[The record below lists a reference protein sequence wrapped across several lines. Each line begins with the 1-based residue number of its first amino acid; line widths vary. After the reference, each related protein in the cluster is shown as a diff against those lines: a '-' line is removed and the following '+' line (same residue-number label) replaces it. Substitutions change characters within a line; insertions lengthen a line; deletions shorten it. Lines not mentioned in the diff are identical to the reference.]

1 MSINTTTKTRKGRR
15 RIFSAVVAVV
25 AAVALGIGL
34 FSSLGTTTVYAADA
48 DASTVASW
56 QDYANNTTA
65 NIGRIWTDKS
75 VSTSDVSLTNTA
87 GNETIRVPKTADAD
101 FLVGLS
107 ALSTASSLQTT
118 TSQPL
123 DIVLVLDVS
132 GSMDDELYS
141 YTAVYSQ
148 DLNTNRSYYIQ
159 DGNDWREVEYSRQRR
174 EWGYS
179 TGIIWQEW
187 HEAIPKTSA
196 DDNASDHVQFYA
208 RSSTSKIDAL
218 KSAVNGFIDSTA
230 ESNVSLANDKKHRI
244 SIVKFADDSYNYTIG
259 NNKNNQGYNYTQV
272 VSDFSY
278 DSDALKRNIN
288 SLDAAGATSADYGM
302 TLAEKVLAGGRLG
315 DSYNSATVDGARE
328 AAKKVVVFFTDGE
341 PNHSNGFSGTVAN
354 ATITAAKEMKDDGV
368 TIYTVGV
375 FEDADPTNTSER
387 FNGYMHGVSSN
398 YPAATA
404 YNNLGTRAEDSDYYK
419 AASDSDELASI
430 FQDIFDESSAS
441 SGAPT
446 QVEEGFDAHNSG
458 YITFTDQLGSY
469 MEVDDVNGVVF
480 AGTLYEKITTE
491 TDSDGTVHYIFN
503 QVVDNNEI
511 YPNGTLAD
519 LIITVAK
526 SENLADPDTVTV
538 KIPASLIPVRY
549 YDMEMEDGV
558 TTEASITDAYPIR
571 VFYSVSIKDGVTTA
585 LQEGAT
591 NADYDGLLTY
601 MEENKDAAG
610 TAAYFYSNDFTKDA
624 ERGNTTVDFTPA
636 SGNSFYFF
644 TEDTPLYI
652 DENGTNRATGELSA
666 DVDYYYPKTVY
677 TIENGTATSVVQYV
691 KVPGANV
698 VEALNMGQ
706 FGVKQDEDG
715 YWYVATGTQKITRTE
730 VERPKE
736 NNITETASKV
746 IEPEWN
752 GSNIRVYLGNN
763 GRLAVDIPGS
773 LSVSKTVAAD
783 EGFTLPSGYE
793 NQEFEF
799 ALALAN
805 LPQGAAAEYTAEI
818 KNADGT
824 ASGDAFLIGNNDKFT
839 LKHGQTLYVYGLP
852 DGATYTVTE
861 TPVTGY
867 DSAQTHTPAGENLT
881 EQMIYAGLT
890 ASTTV
895 TNTYTADPV
904 TVIGS
909 DVFGVTK
916 VFGGRDTTADDVFD
930 FVLYASTRNPDSNA
944 VPADTSLAITMPNET
959 TPVTSDME
967 AFGDITFTK
976 PGTYTYYVYE
986 DDSDAI
992 PGVDYD
998 QTYYI
1003 VTIEVTPVNGV
1014 LQATASYQIAEP
1026 EQEATEY
1033 TYNEDTGLVFENS
1046 YDADSTTVY
1055 LSGQKS
1061 LQGRDLNRGEFTFQ
1075 LTAVSKDGTRYEA
1088 ADAVPS
1094 DFPLP
1099 TTSAGVQTVGATTT
1113 NGQYAASGS
1122 PVNNIYFGSLTFDA
1136 AHIGHTYTYEIKEVV
1151 PADADMLGGV
1161 TYDTT
1166 IKTVTIE
1173 VTEDTT
1179 SGDPVVKATVKGT
1192 DGAELNTYP
1201 YYTFANEYKPASVT
1215 ITGDTAITVQ
1225 KTLTGRDWLDN
1236 ETYEFTIA
1244 NTQSPDGVTAPMPA
1258 DESIEIGKPA
1268 QGAVNAGAFG
1278 DMTFDQA
1285 GTYVYSITET
1295 SADKAGV
1302 TMDKHTAT
1310 VTVEVTDNL
1319 NGQLVAAVTYDNSAA
1334 LTDADKAETALAAFT
1349 NVYSATGSTVAD
1361 DLSVTKNL
1369 TGRTWLPTDRFE
1381 FTLQIDEEHDAT
1393 VAALD
1398 EGSIV
1403 LPQNTELVIDAYTG
1417 RTLSFG
1423 NITFTKPGEYH
1434 FIIKETVPTEGAIPG
1449 ITYDAIER
1457 KVIITVTDVDHNGQ
1471 LTVTKSDQ
1479 SDDLTFENVYEAQPT
1494 DLNGNTYLKVIKNFT
1509 GRPDDEWMEGDAFTF
1524 TLAGGNDATLAAIE
1538 AGDIVMP
1545 ADLETTIDNTD
1556 DLKEKAFGNITFKKA
1571 GNYVFTVTEQASG
1584 IAGVTDDSKPVRTLN
1599 VSVVDNL
1606 NGTMTA
1612 TVTAESDN
1620 LIFNNNYEPASGTLS
1635 GDTDLKVSKNFT
1647 GRNNNEWLEG
1657 DSFTFTLT
1665 PDADTQEKI
1674 EAGAIELGA
1683 TEVTIDHSSDPKT
1696 AAFGDIAI
1704 NEVGTY
1710 VFTIQEAAGDLE
1722 NVEYSEAVYT
1732 VTVTAT
1738 DAGDGT
1744 LNITSVMT
1752 EADDAT
1758 VADHTA
1764 VFTNTYTPDSVTV
1777 TGETELTGTKT
1788 LTGRDSAE
1796 GETYEFTLAP
1806 TGDTIQAVAD
1816 QKVVIA
1822 ENGDSA
1828 SVTDLTDGTAKG
1840 FHFGNITFTERGTYT
1855 FTVEET
1861 LPEGVTKDEPK
1872 KDGVTYDTHVETIT
1886 IVVTDDYENAGLQA
1900 EVQTDADGVAF
1911 TNVYTTADSSL
1922 DAAELAVEKIFTG
1935 REGDEWT
1942 DNDEFTFTITGVEK
1956 GTQNAAPLPAATEI
1970 TLGADDVKDGVYV
1983 KDFGPITYG
1992 MNDRGKTYVY
2002 TITETSGNVYAV
2014 TYSKA
2019 QYEVEV
2025 TVTDNGGGTLTVE
2038 AARTQVADDSG
2049 TATGTEVG
2057 ADDNLVFTNTYK
2069 VPTDE
2074 KTVTTPDDPTTNID
2088 GQLVGVGDILTYN
2101 IHWVNT
2107 AVDDQGVAVG
2117 ATVTVTDTIPA
2128 GTKLVAD
2135 SISEGG
2141 AESGGTITWTIDA
2154 DAAAEGDVSFQVEI
2168 TDDAVTQDDIN
2179 NEATINIGD
2188 DERTTNVTHND
2199 IPKKTTGDI
2208 DVDGTVQV
2216 GDEITYAIE
2225 YANTT
2230 GETADIVITDT
2241 LTKGLT
2247 FVNASNDGSY
2257 DKETGTVTWTLKD
2270 IANGESGSVT
2280 LTVQVNEDA
2289 VTVDAINNTAT
2300 INVGEDHEYTTNT
2313 VPGEVKT
2320 GNLTISKTIVL
2331 TPNQGTE
2338 IDTNKEFTFTINLTD
2353 ASDNKLTGDYVIEGT
2368 DPAQTVTDGSTIT
2381 LKHGESVTITGL
2393 PEGAKYTVTEAE
2405 EDGYTAT
2412 DSELAGTV
2420 TTDGA
2425 TAAFENTYN
2434 VGEDTLTGADNLE
2447 VTKNFTGRADD
2458 AWLESDEFTFT
2469 LAANNDA
2476 TKAAVESGT
2485 VVLPDNADGITIAGT
2500 ADEKTAAF
2508 GDITFKA
2515 AGTYEFVITELDTE
2529 KIPGVTYD
2537 TDLDR
2542 IITVQVTDN
2551 KNGELV
2557 ASVAAGS
2564 DNLTFNNTYATGD
2577 GTLDGATALNIEKT
2591 LTGRDAWTDHD
2602 VFTFTLTGSEGAPMP
2617 DETIVVLT
2625 KDNVADGMTA
2635 AGSFGDITYKM
2646 DDRGKTYTYTITE
2659 QAGTV
2664 YGMTYSKAEYTV
2676 TVKVEDNGQGGLDVT
2691 STMTQTKA
2699 ADGSEIAEPAEADAA
2714 AFENSYKIPD
2724 NTKTVE
2730 KIDGDVKTDVNGQL
2744 VGVGD
2749 ELTYTIHWVNDAID
2763 ETNGDPADATVVIT
2777 DQVPAGTEF
2786 VSAENDGVYADGTVT
2801 WTIDAAAAEEGDV
2814 SFTVKVTED
2823 AVTVDQVTNTASVQV
2838 GTNDPKYTNEVT
2850 VDVPEKSVEDNT
2862 PDTGVQVGDELT
2874 YTIEYANTTDEAV
2887 DIVIRD
2893 TLHEGLTFKSADN
2906 DGTHENGVVTWT
2918 LKDVQPGTKG
2928 TVSVTAIVNEKALGE
2943 EIDNKATIQV
2953 GDDPEIDTSTVT
2965 TETKTGDLKI
2975 SKMVT
2980 VDETQGT
2987 TIDTNKEFT
2996 FDVTLKNAAGENLTE
3011 TYSFTGTTDGETAYD
3026 GEIANGNGRITLKHN
3041 GSITIE
3047 GLPEGA
3053 TYTVTEAEAGS
3064 GYTQV
3069 TPAEN
3074 AAATGTIEAGK
3085 AVEAAF
3091 VNAYDAAEATGV
3103 PAGFTLTKVLEG
3115 KSWDDDA
3122 FSFVLTGVDGAPM
3135 PEADEANGIVVNED
3149 GTVTKT
3155 VSAATGKDG
3164 DNDIAAFD
3172 FGEIKYSKAG
3182 TYTYTVTEVKGD
3194 NPGIAYDD
3202 HTATITVVV
3211 TDIQDGSATGQL
3223 VATATVTNGTF
3234 TNNYDTGSVDY
3245 DARGGIKVTKNMADR
3260 RITADEFEFVMTAK
3274 DEASAEKLGA
3284 ESKSVKTAA
3293 ADLKQTEDGSYVAT
3307 TTMDL
3312 VTGMTF
3318 TKADVDKTYTYEVKE
3333 TNGGSTIDGV
3343 TFDSKVYEVKIE
3355 VLDTDKQ
3362 GVLTVNT
3369 YVDGE
3374 LKATWTAARTR
3385 AAGDPV
3391 ELVFNNSYDAGT
3403 ISVGG
3408 EGDVKINATKTLVN
3422 DELQDGQF
3430 TFKVTDIKGNE
3441 VASGKND
3448 AAGTIDFSEIKYTTE
3463 SLNRDAETGVAT
3475 RDTAG
3480 ETDVYTY
3487 QYTVSEVTDNL
3498 ADQGITATNASF
3510 SIKVKVTDDRK
3521 GSLTAEVIYPDG
3533 SDNGLAFQNVY
3544 GQGETVD
3551 LVLKGQKVL
3560 ESAEGLKVP
3569 DITGKYTFTLEGLEG
3584 APMPESNTATND
3596 QAGNVTFGT
3605 ITYKMEEVFGNAATT
3620 TADDVEAAADDSGIE
3635 TYTAGR
3641 TKTYTYT
3648 VTESGTVAGVTNEN
3662 AVKTIE
3668 VTVTDLG
3675 GGKLSAGVTSVSEG
3689 TPDGMNFK
3697 FTNTYSVD
3705 PTDSNPT
3712 VDTDLTF
3719 QKILDV
3725 QSGTKELQADEFTFE
3740 LYSMAEDAGTAP
3752 VMTGTN
3758 GADGKIQMSPA
3769 ITFTKPGVY
3778 DYRLVEVI
3786 PEDAVLVDGY
3796 YELNGI
3802 TYLGYEYNL
3811 TATVT
3816 DNSDGTMTV
3825 TWKMYN
3831 SDGEDIEEVQT
3842 AEFVNMYSVSETDVT
3857 FSAGKTLTGRDL
3869 KAGEFTF
3876 EVKDEDGNVV
3886 DTATNDENGI
3896 VQFGTMTFSN
3906 VCERTFYVSEVKG
3919 DDKTITYDD
3928 TVYTVSVKVTDD
3940 GLGHLIAETAYD
3952 GDNMV
3957 FKNTYTKP
3965 AEPEKPDDTGAVK
3978 TGDSSTILPVII
3990 ALAAALIAIAA
4001 VVVIMIRRRRR

>member
-48 DASTVASW
+48 DASTVATW

-107 ALSTASSLQTT
+107 ALATASSLQTT

-159 DGNDWREVEYSRQRR
+159 DGNDWQEVEYSQQRR

-799 ALALAN
+799 TLALN

-1369 TGRTWLPTDRFE
+1369 TGRTWLPTDWFE

-1449 ITYDAIER
+1449 ITYDPAER
-1457 KVIITVTDVDHNGQ
+1457 EVIINVTDVDHNGQ

-1479 SDDLTFENVYEAQPT
+1479 SDGLTFENVYGAQPT
-1494 DLNGNTYLKVIKNFT
+1494 DLNGNTYLKVTKNFT
-1509 GRPDDEWMEGDAFTF
+1509 GRPDDEWQEGDVFTF

-1545 ADLETTIDNTD
+1545 GELEITIDNTD
-1556 DLKEKAFGNITFKKA
+1556 DPKEKAFANITFKKA
-1571 GNYVFTVTEQASG
+1571 GNYVFTVTEQASD

-1674 EAGAIELGA
+1674 EAGAIELGE

-1696 AAFGDIAI
+1696 AAFGNITI

-1710 VFTIQEAAGDLE
+1710 VFTIQETAGDLE

-1752 EADDAT
+1752 DAVDAT

-1777 TGETELTGTKT
+1777 AGETEPTGTKT

-1942 DNDEFTFTITGVEK
+1942 DNDEFTFTITGVEE

-2300 INVGEDHEYTTNT
+2300 INVGENHEYTTNT

-2320 GNLTISKTIVL
+2320 GNLTISKEIVL
-2331 TPNQGTE
+2331 TSNQGTE
-2338 IDTNKEFTFTINLTD
+2338 IDADKEFTFTINLTD

-2368 DPAQTVTDGSTIT
+2368 DPAQTVTDGST
-2381 LKHGESVTITGL
+2381 
-2393 PEGAKYTVTEAE
+2393 
-2405 EDGYTAT
+2405 
-2412 DSELAGTV
+2412 
-2420 TTDGA
+2420 
-2425 TAAFENTYN
+2425 
-2434 VGEDTLTGADNLE
+2434 
-2447 VTKNFTGRADD
+2447 
-2458 AWLESDEFTFT
+2458 
-2469 LAANNDA
+2469 
-2476 TKAAVESGT
+2476 
-2485 VVLPDNADGITIAGT
+2485 
-2500 ADEKTAAF
+2500 
-2508 GDITFKA
+2508 
-2515 AGTYEFVITELDTE
+2515 
-2529 KIPGVTYD
+2529 
-2537 TDLDR
+2537 
-2542 IITVQVTDN
+2542 
-2551 KNGELV
+2551 
-2557 ASVAAGS
+2557 
-2564 DNLTFNNTYATGD
+2564 
-2577 GTLDGATALNIEKT
+2577 
-2591 LTGRDAWTDHD
+2591 
-2602 VFTFTLTGSEGAPMP
+2602 
-2617 DETIVVLT
+2617 
-2625 KDNVADGMTA
+2625 
-2635 AGSFGDITYKM
+2635 
-2646 DDRGKTYTYTITE
+2646 
-2659 QAGTV
+2659 
-2664 YGMTYSKAEYTV
+2664 
-2676 TVKVEDNGQGGLDVT
+2676 
-2691 STMTQTKA
+2691 
-2699 ADGSEIAEPAEADAA
+2699 
-2714 AFENSYKIPD
+2714 
-2724 NTKTVE
+2724 
-2730 KIDGDVKTDVNGQL
+2730 
-2744 VGVGD
+2744 
-2749 ELTYTIHWVNDAID
+2749 
-2763 ETNGDPADATVVIT
+2763 
-2777 DQVPAGTEF
+2777 
-2786 VSAENDGVYADGTVT
+2786 
-2801 WTIDAAAAEEGDV
+2801 
-2814 SFTVKVTED
+2814 
-2823 AVTVDQVTNTASVQV
+2823 
-2838 GTNDPKYTNEVT
+2838 
-2850 VDVPEKSVEDNT
+2850 
-2862 PDTGVQVGDELT
+2862 
-2874 YTIEYANTTDEAV
+2874 
-2887 DIVIRD
+2887 
-2893 TLHEGLTFKSADN
+2893 
-2906 DGTHENGVVTWT
+2906 
-2918 LKDVQPGTKG
+2918 
-2928 TVSVTAIVNEKALGE
+2928 
-2943 EIDNKATIQV
+2943 
-2953 GDDPEIDTSTVT
+2953 
-2965 TETKTGDLKI
+2965 
-2975 SKMVT
+2975 
-2980 VDETQGT
+2980 
-2987 TIDTNKEFT
+2987 
-2996 FDVTLKNAAGENLTE
+2996 
-3011 TYSFTGTTDGETAYD
+3011 
-3026 GEIANGNGRITLKHN
+3026 ITLKHN

-3074 AAATGTIEAGK
+3074 AAATGTIA
-3085 AVEAAF
+3085 ADQAAEAAF

-3115 KSWDDDA
+3115 KSWDGDA

-3135 PEADEANGIVVNED
+3135 PAADEANGIVVNED

-3274 DEASAEKLGA
+3274 DDASAEKLGA

-3369 YVDGE
+3369 YVDSE

-3620 TADDVEAAADDSGIE
+3620 TADDVEAATDDSGIE

-3740 LYSMAEDAGTAP
+3740 LYAMAEDAGTAP

-3758 GADGKIQMSPA
+3758 DADGKIQMSPA
-3769 ITFTKPGVY
+3769 ITFTKPGTY

-3896 VQFGTMTFSN
+3896 VQFGTMTFGN

>member
-48 DASTVASW
+48 DASTVADW
-56 QDYANNTTA
+56 QKYANNKTE

-87 GNETIRVPKTADAD
+87 GDETIRVPKTADAD

-132 GSMDDELYS
+132 GSMDNELYS

-159 DGNDWREVEYSRQRR
+159 DGNDWQEVEYSQQRS

-179 TGIIWQEW
+179 TGLGLWQEW
-187 HEAIPKTSA
+187 HEATPKTSA
-196 DDNASDHVQFYA
+196 DDNASDHVQFYT
-208 RSSTSKIDAL
+208 RTSTSKIDAL

-230 ESNVSLANDKKHRI
+230 ESNASLANDKKHRI
-244 SIVKFADDSYNYTIG
+244 SIVKFAGTSRNTIG
-259 NNKNNQGYNYTQV
+259 NNTYQDGWYTYNNTQV
-272 VSDFSY
+272 VSDFVE
-278 DSDALKRNIN
+278 DFATLKNTVN
-288 SLDAAGATSADYGM
+288 QLSAAGATSADYGM
-302 TLAEKVLAGGRLG
+302 NLTQQVLAGGNLG
-315 DSYNSATVDGARE
+315 GNGDRVDGARVN
-328 AAKKVVVFFTDGE
+328 AKQVVIFFTDGQPTYGNE
-341 PNHSNGFSGTVAN
+341 FDSEVAN
-354 ATITAAKEMKDDGV
+354 DAIKAAGTMKSSGV

-458 YITFTDQLGSY
+458 HITFTDQLGSY

-480 AGTLYEKITTE
+480 AGTLYEKIETE

-503 QVVDNNEI
+503 QEVDNDEI

-526 SENLADPDTVTV
+526 GKNLADPDTVTV
-538 KIPASLIPVRY
+538 QVPASLIPVRY
-549 YDMEMEDGV
+549 YDMDIQDGV
-558 TTEASITDAYPIR
+558 STGASITDAYPIR

-591 NADYDGLLTY
+591 NANYDGLLTY
-601 MEENKDAAG
+601 MEGNKDAAG
-610 TAAYFYSNDFTKDA
+610 TAAYFYSNDFTKGA
-624 ERGNTTVDFTPA
+624 EKGNTTVDFTPA

-652 DENGTNRATGELSA
+652 DDTGTNRATGTLST
-666 DVDYYYPKTVY
+666 DQMYYYPKTVY
-677 TIENGTATSVVQYV
+677 TIANGTATSEVQYV
-691 KVPGANV
+691 EVPGENV
-698 VEALNMGQ
+698 VAAQNWGTV
-706 FGVKQDEDG
+706 GVKQDADG
-715 YWYVATGTQKITRTE
+715 WYVVTGTQKITRTE
-730 VERPKE
+730 VEQAKDA
-736 NNITETASKV
+736 NTTGTASKV
-746 IEPEWN
+746 IEPEWID
-752 GSNIRVYLGNN
+752 GNIRVYLGNN

-773 LSVSKTVAAD
+773 LSVTKTVVAD
-783 EGFTLPSGYE
+783 EGFTLPSGYG

-799 ALALAN
+799 TLALAN

-824 ASGDAFLIGNNDKFT
+824 ASGDAFRIGNNDKFT

-867 DSAQTHTPAGENLT
+867 ESAQTHTPAGENPT
-881 EQMIYAGLT
+881 EQTIYAGLT

-904 TVIGS
+904 TITGS

-916 VFGGRDTTADDVFD
+916 VFDGRDTTADDVFD
-930 FVLYASTRNPDSNA
+930 FVLYASTRNPDPNA

-986 DDSDAI
+986 DASIKI
-992 PGVDYD
+992 PGVVYT

-1003 VTIEVTPVNGV
+1003 VTIEVTPVDGV

-1026 EQEATEY
+1026 EQDATEY
-1033 TYNEDTGLVFENS
+1033 TYNKDTGLVFENS

-1075 LTAVSKDGTRYEA
+1075 LAAVSKDGTRYEA
-1088 ADAVPS
+1088 ADAVPG

-1151 PADADMLGGV
+1151 PTGEDKLGGV
-1161 TYDTT
+1161 TYDNTT
-1166 IKTVTIE
+1166 KTVTIE

-1179 SGDPVVKATVKGT
+1179 GDNPVVKATVKGT

-1244 NTQSPDGVTAPMPA
+1244 NTQRPDGVTAPIPA

-1268 QGAVNAGAFG
+1268 QGAVNTGAFA

-1302 TMDKHTAT
+1302 KMDKHTAT

-1334 LTDADKAETALAAFT
+1334 LTDADKAATALAAFT
-1349 NVYSATGSTVAD
+1349 NVYSATGSTAAD
-1361 DLSVTKNL
+1361 DLSVTKIL
-1369 TGRTWLPTDRFE
+1369 TGREWLATDPTDEFE
-1381 FTLQIDEEHDAT
+1381 FTLQIDEDHEPT
-1393 VAALD
+1393 VAALG

-1403 LPQNTELVIDAYTG
+1403 LPQTTSLKIGTYTEKT
-1417 RTLSFG
+1417 RSFG

-1449 ITYDAIER
+1449 ITYDSAER
-1457 KVIITVTDVDHNGQ
+1457 EVIINVTDVDHNGQ

-1479 SDDLTFENVYEAQPT
+1479 SDGLTFENVYGAQPT
-1494 DLNGNTYLKVIKNFT
+1494 DLNGNTYLKVTKNFT
-1509 GRPDDEWMEGDAFTF
+1509 GRPDDEWQEGDVFTF

-1545 ADLETTIDNTD
+1545 GELEITIDNTD
-1556 DLKEKAFGNITFKKA
+1556 DPKEKAFANITFKKA

-1620 LIFNNNYEPASGTLS
+1620 LIFNNNYEPASGTL
-1635 GDTDLKVSKNFT
+1635 
-1647 GRNNNEWLEG
+1647 
-1657 DSFTFTLT
+1657 
-1665 PDADTQEKI
+1665 
-1674 EAGAIELGA
+1674 
-1683 TEVTIDHSSDPKT
+1683 
-1696 AAFGDIAI
+1696 
-1704 NEVGTY
+1704 
-1710 VFTIQEAAGDLE
+1710 
-1722 NVEYSEAVYT
+1722 
-1732 VTVTAT
+1732 
-1738 DAGDGT
+1738 
-1744 LNITSVMT
+1744 
-1752 EADDAT
+1752 
-1758 VADHTA
+1758 
-1764 VFTNTYTPDSVTV
+1764 
-1777 TGETELTGTKT
+1777 
-1788 LTGRDSAE
+1788 
-1796 GETYEFTLAP
+1796 
-1806 TGDTIQAVAD
+1806 
-1816 QKVVIA
+1816 
-1822 ENGDSA
+1822 
-1828 SVTDLTDGTAKG
+1828 
-1840 FHFGNITFTERGTYT
+1840 
-1855 FTVEET
+1855 
-1861 LPEGVTKDEPK
+1861 
-1872 KDGVTYDTHVETIT
+1872 
-1886 IVVTDDYENAGLQA
+1886 
-1900 EVQTDADGVAF
+1900 
-1911 TNVYTTADSSL
+1911 
-1922 DAAELAVEKIFTG
+1922 
-1935 REGDEWT
+1935 
-1942 DNDEFTFTITGVEK
+1942 
-1956 GTQNAAPLPAATEI
+1956 
-1970 TLGADDVKDGVYV
+1970 
-1983 KDFGPITYG
+1983 
-1992 MNDRGKTYVY
+1992 
-2002 TITETSGNVYAV
+2002 
-2014 TYSKA
+2014 
-2019 QYEVEV
+2019 
-2025 TVTDNGGGTLTVE
+2025 
-2038 AARTQVADDSG
+2038 
-2049 TATGTEVG
+2049 
-2057 ADDNLVFTNTYK
+2057 
-2069 VPTDE
+2069 
-2074 KTVTTPDDPTTNID
+2074 
-2088 GQLVGVGDILTYN
+2088 
-2101 IHWVNT
+2101 
-2107 AVDDQGVAVG
+2107 
-2117 ATVTVTDTIPA
+2117 
-2128 GTKLVAD
+2128 
-2135 SISEGG
+2135 
-2141 AESGGTITWTIDA
+2141 
-2154 DAAAEGDVSFQVEI
+2154 
-2168 TDDAVTQDDIN
+2168 
-2179 NEATINIGD
+2179 
-2188 DERTTNVTHND
+2188 
-2199 IPKKTTGDI
+2199 
-2208 DVDGTVQV
+2208 
-2216 GDEITYAIE
+2216 
-2225 YANTT
+2225 
-2230 GETADIVITDT
+2230 
-2241 LTKGLT
+2241 
-2247 FVNASNDGSY
+2247 
-2257 DKETGTVTWTLKD
+2257 
-2270 IANGESGSVT
+2270 
-2280 LTVQVNEDA
+2280 
-2289 VTVDAINNTAT
+2289 
-2300 INVGEDHEYTTNT
+2300 
-2313 VPGEVKT
+2313 
-2320 GNLTISKTIVL
+2320 
-2331 TPNQGTE
+2331 
-2338 IDTNKEFTFTINLTD
+2338 
-2353 ASDNKLTGDYVIEGT
+2353 
-2368 DPAQTVTDGSTIT
+2368 
-2381 LKHGESVTITGL
+2381 
-2393 PEGAKYTVTEAE
+2393 
-2405 EDGYTAT
+2405 
-2412 DSELAGTV
+2412 
-2420 TTDGA
+2420 
-2425 TAAFENTYN
+2425 
-2434 VGEDTLTGADNLE
+2434 TGADNLE

-2458 AWLESDEFTFT
+2458 AWLESDSFTFT
-2469 LAANNDA
+2469 LAANDDA
-2476 TKAAVESGT
+2476 TKAAVENDT
-2485 VVLPDNADGITIAGT
+2485 VVLPDNADGIKIDGK
-2500 ADEKTAAF
+2500 DEEKTAAF

-2515 AGTYEFVITELDTE
+2515 AGTYEFVITELDTD

-2537 TDLDR
+2537 SDLDR
-2542 IITVQVTDN
+2542 IIKVQVTDN
-2551 KNGELV
+2551 KSGKLV

-2602 VFTFTLTGSEGAPMP
+2602 VFTFTLTGSEDAPMP
-2617 DETIVVLT
+2617 DETTVVLT

-2635 AGSFGDITYKM
+2635 AGSFGDITYTM
-2646 DDRGKTYTYTITE
+2646 DNRGKTYTYTITE

-2676 TVKVEDNGQGGLDVT
+2676 TVEVEDNGQGGLDVT

-2699 ADGSEIAEPAEADAA
+2699 ADGSEMEEPADAA
-2714 AFENSYKIPD
+2714 AFENSYKVPD

-2763 ETNGDPADATVVIT
+2763 ETNGNPAEATVVIT

-2801 WTIDAAAAEEGDV
+2801 WTIEAAAAEGDV

-2918 LKDVQPGTKG
+2918 LKAVQPGTKG

-3074 AAATGTIEAGK
+3074 AAATGTIA
-3085 AVEAAF
+3085 ADQAAEAAF

-3115 KSWDDDA
+3115 KSWDGDA

-3135 PEADEANGIVVNED
+3135 PAADEANGIVVNED

-3274 DEASAEKLGA
+3274 DDASAEKLGA

-3369 YVDGE
+3369 YVDSE

-3620 TADDVEAAADDSGIE
+3620 TADDVEAATDDSGIE

-3740 LYSMAEDAGTAP
+3740 LYAMAEDAGTAP

-3758 GADGKIQMSPA
+3758 DADGKIQMSPA
-3769 ITFTKPGVY
+3769 ITFTKPGTY

-3896 VQFGTMTFSN
+3896 VQFGTMTFGN

>member
-48 DASTVASW
+48 DASTVADW
-56 QDYANNTTA
+56 QKYANNKTE

-87 GNETIRVPKTADAD
+87 GDETIRVPKTADAD

-132 GSMDDELYS
+132 GSMDNELYS

-159 DGNDWREVEYSRQRR
+159 DGNDWQEVEYSQQRR

-179 TGIIWQEW
+179 TGFGLWQEW
-187 HEAIPKTSA
+187 HEATPKTSA
-196 DDNASDHVQFYA
+196 DDNASDHVQFYT
-208 RSSTSKIDAL
+208 RTSTSKIDAL

-230 ESNVSLANDKKHRI
+230 ESNASLANDKKHRI
-244 SIVKFADDSYNYTIG
+244 SIVKFAGTSRNTIG
-259 NNKNNQGYNYTQV
+259 NNTYQDGWYTYNNTQV
-272 VSDFSY
+272 VSDFVE
-278 DSDALKRNIN
+278 DVATLKNTVN
-288 SLDAAGATSADYGM
+288 QLSAAGATSADYGM
-302 TLAEKVLAGGRLG
+302 NLTQQVLAGGNLG
-315 DSYNSATVDGARE
+315 GNGDRVDGARVN
-328 AAKKVVVFFTDGE
+328 AKQVVIFFTDGQPTYGNE
-341 PNHSNGFSGTVAN
+341 FDSEVAN
-354 ATITAAKEMKDDGV
+354 DAIKAAGTMKSSGV

-375 FEDADPTNTSER
+375 FEDADPTNTSGR

-398 YPAATA
+398 YPAAIA
-404 YNNLGTRAEDSDYYK
+404 YDNLGTRAEDSDYYK

-538 KIPASLIPVRY
+538 QIPASLIPVRY
-549 YDMEMEDGV
+549 YDMDIQDGV
-558 TTEASITDAYPIR
+558 STGASITDAYPIR
-571 VFYSVSIKDGVTTA
+571 VFYSVSIKDEVTTA

-652 DENGTNRATGELSA
+652 DDTGTNRATGTLRT
-666 DVDYYYPKTVY
+666 DQMYYYPKTVY
-677 TIENGTATSVVQYV
+677 TIADGTATSEVRYV
-691 KVPGANV
+691 EVPGENV
-698 VEALNMGQ
+698 VAAQNWGTV
-706 FGVKQDEDG
+706 GVKQDAEG
-715 YWYVATGTQKITRTE
+715 NWYVVTGTQKITRTE
-730 VERPKE
+730 VEQAKDA
-736 NNITETASKV
+736 NTTGTASKV
-746 IEPEWN
+746 IEPEWID
-752 GSNIRVYLGNN
+752 GNIRVYLGNN

-773 LSVSKTVAAD
+773 LSVTKTVVAD

-799 ALALAN
+799 TLALN
-805 LPQGAAAEYTAEI
+805 LPQGAADEYTAEI

-824 ASGDAFLIGNNDKFT
+824 ASGDAFPIGDNGKFT
-839 LKHGQTLYVYGLP
+839 LKHGQTLHVYGLP

-867 DSAQTHTPAGENLT
+867 KSAQTHTPAGENLT
-881 EQMIYAGLT
+881 EQTIYAGLT
-890 ASTTV
+890 ASTNV

-904 TVIGS
+904 TISGS
-909 DVFGVTK
+909 EVFGVTK
-916 VFGGRDTTADDVFD
+916 VFDGRDTTADDVFD

-986 DDSDAI
+986 DASNEI
-992 PGVDYD
+992 PGVVYT

-1003 VTIEVTPVNGV
+1003 VTIEVTPVDGV
-1014 LQATASYQIAEP
+1014 LQATASYQVVEP
-1026 EQEATEY
+1026 QQEATRY

-1046 YDADSTTVY
+1046 YDAASTTVY

-1061 LQGRDLNRGEFTFQ
+1061 LQGRDLNRGEFTFK
-1075 LTAVSKDGTRYEA
+1075 LTAVSKDGTRYET
-1088 ADAVPS
+1088 ADAVPG

-1099 TTSAGVQTVGATTT
+1099 TTSAGEQTVGATTT

-1136 AHIGHTYTYEIKEVV
+1136 AHIGHTYTYEIQEVV

-1166 IKTVTIE
+1166 TKTVTIE

-1179 SGDPVVKATVKGT
+1179 GDEPVVKATVKGT
-1192 DGAELNTYP
+1192 DGVELNTYP
-1201 YYTFANEYKPASVT
+1201 YYIFSNEYEPAPVT
-1215 ITGDTAITVQ
+1215 ITGNTAVTVQ

-1244 NTQSPDGVTAPMPA
+1244 NTQSPVGVTAPMPA

-1268 QGAVNAGAFG
+1268 QGAVNTGAFA

-1295 SADKAGV
+1295 SADKDGV
-1302 TMDKHTAT
+1302 EMDRHTAT

-1319 NGQLVAAVTYDNSAA
+1319 NGQLEADVTYDNSAA
-1334 LTDADKAETALAAFT
+1334 STDADKAESVLAAFT
-1349 NVYSATGSTVAD
+1349 NVYSATGSTAED
-1361 DLSVTKNL
+1361 DLNVTKIL
-1369 TGRTWLPTDRFE
+1369 TGRTWLPTDEFE
-1381 FTLQIDEEHDAT
+1381 FTLQIDEDHADT

-1403 LPQNTELVIDAYTG
+1403 LPQTTSLKIGTYTEKT
-1417 RTLSFG
+1417 RSFG

-1449 ITYDAIER
+1449 ITYDSAER
-1457 KVIITVTDVDHNGQ
+1457 KVIINVTDVDHNGQ

-1494 DLNGNTYLKVIKNFT
+1494 DLNGNTYLEVIKNFT
-1509 GRPDDEWMEGDAFTF
+1509 GRPDDEWLEDDAFTF
-1524 TLAGGNDATLAAIE
+1524 TLAGGNEATLAAIE

-1545 ADLETTIDNTD
+1545 ADLEITIDNTD
-1556 DLKEKAFGNITFKKA
+1556 DPKEKAFANITFKKA

-1620 LIFNNNYEPASGTLS
+1620 LIFNNNYEPASGTL
-1635 GDTDLKVSKNFT
+1635 
-1647 GRNNNEWLEG
+1647 
-1657 DSFTFTLT
+1657 
-1665 PDADTQEKI
+1665 
-1674 EAGAIELGA
+1674 
-1683 TEVTIDHSSDPKT
+1683 
-1696 AAFGDIAI
+1696 
-1704 NEVGTY
+1704 
-1710 VFTIQEAAGDLE
+1710 
-1722 NVEYSEAVYT
+1722 
-1732 VTVTAT
+1732 
-1738 DAGDGT
+1738 
-1744 LNITSVMT
+1744 
-1752 EADDAT
+1752 
-1758 VADHTA
+1758 
-1764 VFTNTYTPDSVTV
+1764 
-1777 TGETELTGTKT
+1777 
-1788 LTGRDSAE
+1788 
-1796 GETYEFTLAP
+1796 
-1806 TGDTIQAVAD
+1806 
-1816 QKVVIA
+1816 
-1822 ENGDSA
+1822 
-1828 SVTDLTDGTAKG
+1828 
-1840 FHFGNITFTERGTYT
+1840 
-1855 FTVEET
+1855 
-1861 LPEGVTKDEPK
+1861 
-1872 KDGVTYDTHVETIT
+1872 
-1886 IVVTDDYENAGLQA
+1886 
-1900 EVQTDADGVAF
+1900 
-1911 TNVYTTADSSL
+1911 
-1922 DAAELAVEKIFTG
+1922 
-1935 REGDEWT
+1935 
-1942 DNDEFTFTITGVEK
+1942 
-1956 GTQNAAPLPAATEI
+1956 
-1970 TLGADDVKDGVYV
+1970 
-1983 KDFGPITYG
+1983 
-1992 MNDRGKTYVY
+1992 
-2002 TITETSGNVYAV
+2002 
-2014 TYSKA
+2014 
-2019 QYEVEV
+2019 
-2025 TVTDNGGGTLTVE
+2025 
-2038 AARTQVADDSG
+2038 
-2049 TATGTEVG
+2049 
-2057 ADDNLVFTNTYK
+2057 
-2069 VPTDE
+2069 
-2074 KTVTTPDDPTTNID
+2074 
-2088 GQLVGVGDILTYN
+2088 
-2101 IHWVNT
+2101 
-2107 AVDDQGVAVG
+2107 
-2117 ATVTVTDTIPA
+2117 
-2128 GTKLVAD
+2128 
-2135 SISEGG
+2135 
-2141 AESGGTITWTIDA
+2141 
-2154 DAAAEGDVSFQVEI
+2154 
-2168 TDDAVTQDDIN
+2168 
-2179 NEATINIGD
+2179 
-2188 DERTTNVTHND
+2188 
-2199 IPKKTTGDI
+2199 
-2208 DVDGTVQV
+2208 
-2216 GDEITYAIE
+2216 
-2225 YANTT
+2225 
-2230 GETADIVITDT
+2230 
-2241 LTKGLT
+2241 
-2247 FVNASNDGSY
+2247 
-2257 DKETGTVTWTLKD
+2257 
-2270 IANGESGSVT
+2270 
-2280 LTVQVNEDA
+2280 
-2289 VTVDAINNTAT
+2289 
-2300 INVGEDHEYTTNT
+2300 
-2313 VPGEVKT
+2313 
-2320 GNLTISKTIVL
+2320 
-2331 TPNQGTE
+2331 
-2338 IDTNKEFTFTINLTD
+2338 
-2353 ASDNKLTGDYVIEGT
+2353 
-2368 DPAQTVTDGSTIT
+2368 
-2381 LKHGESVTITGL
+2381 
-2393 PEGAKYTVTEAE
+2393 
-2405 EDGYTAT
+2405 
-2412 DSELAGTV
+2412 
-2420 TTDGA
+2420 
-2425 TAAFENTYN
+2425 
-2434 VGEDTLTGADNLE
+2434 TGADNLE

-2458 AWLESDEFTFT
+2458 AWLESDSFTFT
-2469 LAANNDA
+2469 LAANDDA
-2476 TKAAVESGT
+2476 TKAAVENDT
-2485 VVLPDNADGITIAGT
+2485 VVLPDNADGIKIDGK
-2500 ADEKTAAF
+2500 DEEKTAAF

-2515 AGTYEFVITELDTE
+2515 AGTYEFVITELDTD

-2537 TDLDR
+2537 SDLDR
-2542 IITVQVTDN
+2542 IIKVQVTDN
-2551 KNGELV
+2551 KSGKLV

-2602 VFTFTLTGSEGAPMP
+2602 VFTFTLTGSEDAPMP
-2617 DETIVVLT
+2617 DETTVVLT

-2635 AGSFGDITYKM
+2635 AGSFGDITYTM
-2646 DDRGKTYTYTITE
+2646 DNRGKTYTYTITE

-2676 TVKVEDNGQGGLDVT
+2676 TVEVEDNGQGGLDVT

-2699 ADGSEIAEPAEADAA
+2699 ADGSEMEEPADAA
-2714 AFENSYKIPD
+2714 AFENSYKVPD

-2763 ETNGDPADATVVIT
+2763 ETNGNPAEATVVIT

-2801 WTIDAAAAEEGDV
+2801 WTIEAAAAAEGDV

-2918 LKDVQPGTKG
+2918 LKAVQPGTKG

-3074 AAATGTIEAGK
+3074 AAATGTIA
-3085 AVEAAF
+3085 ADQAAEAAF

-3115 KSWDDDA
+3115 KSWDGDA

-3135 PEADEANGIVVNED
+3135 PAADEANGIVVNED

-3274 DEASAEKLGA
+3274 DDASAEKLGA

-3369 YVDGE
+3369 YVDSE

-3620 TADDVEAAADDSGIE
+3620 TADDVEAATDDSGIE

-3740 LYSMAEDAGTAP
+3740 LYAMAEDAGTAP

-3758 GADGKIQMSPA
+3758 DADGKIQMSPA
-3769 ITFTKPGVY
+3769 ITFTKPGTY

-3896 VQFGTMTFSN
+3896 VQFGTMTFGN

>member
-48 DASTVASW
+48 DASTVADW
-56 QDYANNTTA
+56 QKYANNKTE

-87 GNETIRVPKTADAD
+87 GDETIRVPKTADAD

-132 GSMDDELYS
+132 GSMDNELYS

-159 DGNDWREVEYSRQRR
+159 DGNDWQEVEYSQQRS

-179 TGIIWQEW
+179 TGLGLWQEW
-187 HEAIPKTSA
+187 HEATPKTSA
-196 DDNASDHVQFYA
+196 DDNASDHVQFYT
-208 RSSTSKIDAL
+208 RTSTSKIDAL

-354 ATITAAKEMKDDGV
+354 ATITAAKEMKDGGV

-375 FEDADPTNTSER
+375 FEDADPTNTSGR

-398 YPAATA
+398 YPAAIA
-404 YNNLGTRAEDSDYYK
+404 YDNLGTRAEDSDYYK

-458 YITFTDQLGSY
+458 YITFTDKLGSY

-480 AGTLYEKITTE
+480 AGQLYTKTGTE
-491 TDSDGTVHYIFN
+491 TDSDGKLHYLFN
-503 QVVDNNEI
+503 QVVDNNVI

-526 SENLADPDTVTV
+526 GATLAEPDTVTV
-538 KIPASLIPVRY
+538 QIPASLIPVRY
-549 YDMEMEDGV
+549 YDMDIQDGV
-558 TTEASITDAYPIR
+558 STGASITDAYPIR

-652 DENGTNRATGELSA
+652 DDTGTNRATGTLRT
-666 DVDYYYPKTVY
+666 DQMYYYPKTVY
-677 TIENGTATSVVQYV
+677 TIADGTATSEVRYV
-691 KVPGANV
+691 EVPGENV
-698 VEALNMGQ
+698 VAAQNWGTV
-706 FGVKQDEDG
+706 GVKQDAEG
-715 YWYVATGTQKITRTE
+715 NWYVVTGTQKITRTE
-730 VERPKE
+730 VEQAKDA
-736 NNITETASKV
+736 NTTGTASKV
-746 IEPEWN
+746 IEPEWID
-752 GSNIRVYLGNN
+752 GNIRVYLGNN

-773 LSVSKTVAAD
+773 LSVTKTVVAD

-799 ALALAN
+799 TLALN
-805 LPQGAAAEYTAEI
+805 LPQGAADEYTAEI

-824 ASGDAFLIGNNDKFT
+824 ASGDAFPIGDNGKFT
-839 LKHGQTLYVYGLP
+839 LKHGQTLHVYGLP

-867 DSAQTHTPAGENLT
+867 KSAQTHTPAGENLT
-881 EQMIYAGLT
+881 EQTIYAGLT
-890 ASTTV
+890 ASTNV

-904 TVIGS
+904 TISGS
-909 DVFGVTK
+909 EVFGVTK
-916 VFGGRDTTADDVFD
+916 VFDGRDTTADDVFD

-986 DDSDAI
+986 DASNEI
-992 PGVDYD
+992 PGVVYT

-1003 VTIEVTPVNGV
+1003 VTIEVTPVDGV
-1014 LQATASYQIAEP
+1014 LQATASYQVVEP
-1026 EQEATEY
+1026 QQEATRY

-1046 YDADSTTVY
+1046 YDAASTTVY

-1061 LQGRDLNRGEFTFQ
+1061 LQGRDLNRGEFTFK
-1075 LTAVSKDGTRYEA
+1075 LTAVSKDGTRYET
-1088 ADAVPS
+1088 ADAVPG

-1099 TTSAGVQTVGATTT
+1099 TTSAGEQTVGATTT

-1122 PVNNIYFGSLTFDA
+1122 PVNNIYFESLTFDA
-1136 AHIGHTYTYEIKEVV
+1136 AHIGHTYTYEIQEVV
-1151 PADADMLGGV
+1151 PAAEDMLGGV

-1166 IKTVTIE
+1166 TKTVTIE

-1179 SGDPVVKATVKGT
+1179 GDEPVVKATVKGT
-1192 DGAELNTYP
+1192 DGVELNTYP
-1201 YYTFANEYKPASVT
+1201 YYIFSNEYEPAPVT
-1215 ITGDTAITVQ
+1215 ITGNTAVTVQ

-1244 NTQSPDGVTAPMPA
+1244 NTQSPDGVKAPMPA

-1268 QGAVNAGAFG
+1268 QGAVNTGAFG

-1302 TMDKHTAT
+1302 KMDRHTAT

-1319 NGQLVAAVTYDNSAA
+1319 TGQLEAAVTYDNSEA
-1334 LTDADKAETALAAFT
+1334 LTDADKAESVLAAFT
-1349 NVYSATGSTVAD
+1349 NVYSATGSTAED
-1361 DLSVTKNL
+1361 DLSVTKIL
-1369 TGRTWLPTDRFE
+1369 KGRTWLPTDEFE
-1381 FTLQIDEEHDAT
+1381 FTLQIDEDHAAT
-1393 VAALD
+1393 VAALG

-1403 LPQNTELVIDAYTG
+1403 LPQTTSFKIGTYTEMT
-1417 RTLSFG
+1417 RSFG

-1449 ITYDAIER
+1449 ITYDSAER
-1457 KVIITVTDVDHNGQ
+1457 KVIINVTDVDHNGQ

-1494 DLNGNTYLKVIKNFT
+1494 DLNGNTYLEVIKNFT
-1509 GRPDDEWMEGDAFTF
+1509 GRPDDEWLEDDAFTF
-1524 TLAGGNDATLAAIE
+1524 TLAGGNEATLAAIE

-1545 ADLETTIDNTD
+1545 ADLEITIDNTD
-1556 DLKEKAFGNITFKKA
+1556 DPKEKAFGNITFKKA

-1584 IAGVTDDSKPVRTLN
+1584 IAGVTDDSKPVRMLN

-1612 TVTAESDN
+1612 TVTAGSDN
-1620 LIFNNNYEPASGTLS
+1620 LIFNNNYKPASGTLS

-1647 GRNNNEWLEG
+1647 GRNNNEWLE
-1657 DSFTFTLT
+1657 
-1665 PDADTQEKI
+1665 
-1674 EAGAIELGA
+1674 
-1683 TEVTIDHSSDPKT
+1683 
-1696 AAFGDIAI
+1696 
-1704 NEVGTY
+1704 
-1710 VFTIQEAAGDLE
+1710 
-1722 NVEYSEAVYT
+1722 
-1732 VTVTAT
+1732 
-1738 DAGDGT
+1738 
-1744 LNITSVMT
+1744 
-1752 EADDAT
+1752 
-1758 VADHTA
+1758 
-1764 VFTNTYTPDSVTV
+1764 
-1777 TGETELTGTKT
+1777 
-1788 LTGRDSAE
+1788 
-1796 GETYEFTLAP
+1796 
-1806 TGDTIQAVAD
+1806 
-1816 QKVVIA
+1816 
-1822 ENGDSA
+1822 
-1828 SVTDLTDGTAKG
+1828 
-1840 FHFGNITFTERGTYT
+1840 
-1855 FTVEET
+1855 
-1861 LPEGVTKDEPK
+1861 
-1872 KDGVTYDTHVETIT
+1872 
-1886 IVVTDDYENAGLQA
+1886 
-1900 EVQTDADGVAF
+1900 
-1911 TNVYTTADSSL
+1911 
-1922 DAAELAVEKIFTG
+1922 
-1935 REGDEWT
+1935 
-1942 DNDEFTFTITGVEK
+1942 
-1956 GTQNAAPLPAATEI
+1956 
-1970 TLGADDVKDGVYV
+1970 
-1983 KDFGPITYG
+1983 
-1992 MNDRGKTYVY
+1992 
-2002 TITETSGNVYAV
+2002 
-2014 TYSKA
+2014 
-2019 QYEVEV
+2019 
-2025 TVTDNGGGTLTVE
+2025 
-2038 AARTQVADDSG
+2038 
-2049 TATGTEVG
+2049 
-2057 ADDNLVFTNTYK
+2057 
-2069 VPTDE
+2069 
-2074 KTVTTPDDPTTNID
+2074 
-2088 GQLVGVGDILTYN
+2088 
-2101 IHWVNT
+2101 
-2107 AVDDQGVAVG
+2107 
-2117 ATVTVTDTIPA
+2117 
-2128 GTKLVAD
+2128 
-2135 SISEGG
+2135 
-2141 AESGGTITWTIDA
+2141 
-2154 DAAAEGDVSFQVEI
+2154 
-2168 TDDAVTQDDIN
+2168 
-2179 NEATINIGD
+2179 
-2188 DERTTNVTHND
+2188 
-2199 IPKKTTGDI
+2199 
-2208 DVDGTVQV
+2208 
-2216 GDEITYAIE
+2216 
-2225 YANTT
+2225 
-2230 GETADIVITDT
+2230 
-2241 LTKGLT
+2241 
-2247 FVNASNDGSY
+2247 
-2257 DKETGTVTWTLKD
+2257 
-2270 IANGESGSVT
+2270 
-2280 LTVQVNEDA
+2280 
-2289 VTVDAINNTAT
+2289 
-2300 INVGEDHEYTTNT
+2300 
-2313 VPGEVKT
+2313 
-2320 GNLTISKTIVL
+2320 
-2331 TPNQGTE
+2331 
-2338 IDTNKEFTFTINLTD
+2338 
-2353 ASDNKLTGDYVIEGT
+2353 
-2368 DPAQTVTDGSTIT
+2368 
-2381 LKHGESVTITGL
+2381 
-2393 PEGAKYTVTEAE
+2393 
-2405 EDGYTAT
+2405 
-2412 DSELAGTV
+2412 
-2420 TTDGA
+2420 
-2425 TAAFENTYN
+2425 
-2434 VGEDTLTGADNLE
+2434 
-2447 VTKNFTGRADD
+2447 
-2458 AWLESDEFTFT
+2458 SDEFTFT
-2469 LAANNDA
+2469 LAANDDA

-2485 VVLPDNADGITIAGT
+2485 VVLPDNADEITIAGT
-2500 ADEKTAAF
+2500 DDEKTAAF

-2515 AGTYEFVITELDTE
+2515 AGTYEFVITELDTD

-2537 TDLDR
+2537 SDLDR
-2542 IITVQVTDN
+2542 IIKVQVTDN
-2551 KNGELV
+2551 KSGKLEARV
-2557 ASVAAGS
+2557 VAADS
-2564 DNLTFNNTYATGD
+2564 DSLTFTNTYAAED
-2577 GTLDGATALNIEKT
+2577 ETLDGAIALNIEKT

-2602 VFTFTLTGSEGAPMP
+2602 VFTFTLTGSEDAPMP
-2617 DETIVVLT
+2617 DETTVVLT

-2635 AGSFGDITYKM
+2635 AGSFGDITYTM
-2646 DDRGKTYTYTITE
+2646 DNRGKTYTYTITE

-2676 TVKVEDNGQGGLDVT
+2676 TVEVEDNGQGGLDVT

-2699 ADGSEIAEPAEADAA
+2699 ADGSEMEEPADAA
-2714 AFENSYKIPD
+2714 AFENSYKVPD

-2763 ETNGDPADATVVIT
+2763 ETNGNPAEATVVIT

-2801 WTIDAAAAEEGDV
+2801 WTIEAAAAAEGDV

-2918 LKDVQPGTKG
+2918 LKAVQPGTKG

-3074 AAATGTIEAGK
+3074 AAATGTIA
-3085 AVEAAF
+3085 ADQAAEAAF

-3115 KSWDDDA
+3115 KSWDGDA

-3135 PEADEANGIVVNED
+3135 PAADEANGIVVNED

-3274 DEASAEKLGA
+3274 DDASAEKLGA

-3369 YVDGE
+3369 YVDSE

-3620 TADDVEAAADDSGIE
+3620 TADDVEAATDDSGIE

-3740 LYSMAEDAGTAP
+3740 LYAMAEDAGTAP

-3758 GADGKIQMSPA
+3758 DADGKIQMSPA
-3769 ITFTKPGVY
+3769 ITFTKPGTY

-3896 VQFGTMTFSN
+3896 VQFGTMTFGN

>member
-1 MSINTTTKTRKGRR
+1 MTRSIR
-15 RIFSAVVAVV
+15 
-25 AAVALGIGL
+25 
-34 FSSLGTTTVYAADA
+34 
-48 DASTVASW
+48 
-56 QDYANNTTA
+56 
-65 NIGRIWTDKS
+65 
-75 VSTSDVSLTNTA
+75 
-87 GNETIRVPKTADAD
+87 
-101 FLVGLS
+101 
-107 ALSTASSLQTT
+107 
-118 TSQPL
+118 
-123 DIVLVLDVS
+123 
-132 GSMDDELYS
+132 
-141 YTAVYSQ
+141 
-148 DLNTNRSYYIQ
+148 
-159 DGNDWREVEYSRQRR
+159 
-174 EWGYS
+174 
-179 TGIIWQEW
+179 
-187 HEAIPKTSA
+187 
-196 DDNASDHVQFYA
+196 
-208 RSSTSKIDAL
+208 
-218 KSAVNGFIDSTA
+218 
-230 ESNVSLANDKKHRI
+230 
-244 SIVKFADDSYNYTIG
+244 
-259 NNKNNQGYNYTQV
+259 
-272 VSDFSY
+272 
-278 DSDALKRNIN
+278 
-288 SLDAAGATSADYGM
+288 
-302 TLAEKVLAGGRLG
+302 TL
-315 DSYNSATVDGARE
+315 
-328 AAKKVVVFFTDGE
+328 
-341 PNHSNGFSGTVAN
+341 
-354 ATITAAKEMKDDGV
+354 
-368 TIYTVGV
+368 
-375 FEDADPTNTSER
+375 
-387 FNGYMHGVSSN
+387 
-398 YPAATA
+398 
-404 YNNLGTRAEDSDYYK
+404 
-419 AASDSDELASI
+419 
-430 FQDIFDESSAS
+430 
-441 SGAPT
+441 
-446 QVEEGFDAHNSG
+446 
-458 YITFTDQLGSY
+458 
-469 MEVDDVNGVVF
+469 
-480 AGTLYEKITTE
+480 
-491 TDSDGTVHYIFN
+491 
-503 QVVDNNEI
+503 
-511 YPNGTLAD
+511 
-519 LIITVAK
+519 
-526 SENLADPDTVTV
+526 
-538 KIPASLIPVRY
+538 
-549 YDMEMEDGV
+549 
-558 TTEASITDAYPIR
+558 
-571 VFYSVSIKDGVTTA
+571 
-585 LQEGAT
+585 
-591 NADYDGLLTY
+591 
-601 MEENKDAAG
+601 
-610 TAAYFYSNDFTKDA
+610 
-624 ERGNTTVDFTPA
+624 
-636 SGNSFYFF
+636 
-644 TEDTPLYI
+644 
-652 DENGTNRATGELSA
+652 
-666 DVDYYYPKTVY
+666 
-677 TIENGTATSVVQYV
+677 
-691 KVPGANV
+691 
-698 VEALNMGQ
+698 
-706 FGVKQDEDG
+706 
-715 YWYVATGTQKITRTE
+715 
-730 VERPKE
+730 
-736 NNITETASKV
+736 
-746 IEPEWN
+746 
-752 GSNIRVYLGNN
+752 
-763 GRLAVDIPGS
+763 
-773 LSVSKTVAAD
+773 
-783 EGFTLPSGYE
+783 
-793 NQEFEF
+793 
-799 ALALAN
+799 
-805 LPQGAAAEYTAEI
+805 
-818 KNADGT
+818 
-824 ASGDAFLIGNNDKFT
+824 
-839 LKHGQTLYVYGLP
+839 
-852 DGATYTVTE
+852 E
-861 TPVTGY
+861 TPV
-867 DSAQTHTPAGENLT
+867 
-881 EQMIYAGLT
+881 
-890 ASTTV
+890 
-895 TNTYTADPV
+895 
-904 TVIGS
+904 
-909 DVFGVTK
+909 
-916 VFGGRDTTADDVFD
+916 
-930 FVLYASTRNPDSNA
+930 
-944 VPADTSLAITMPNET
+944 
-959 TPVTSDME
+959 
-967 AFGDITFTK
+967 
-976 PGTYTYYVYE
+976 
-986 DDSDAI
+986 
-992 PGVDYD
+992 
-998 QTYYI
+998 
-1003 VTIEVTPVNGV
+1003 
-1014 LQATASYQIAEP
+1014 
-1026 EQEATEY
+1026 
-1033 TYNEDTGLVFENS
+1033 
-1046 YDADSTTVY
+1046 
-1055 LSGQKS
+1055 
-1061 LQGRDLNRGEFTFQ
+1061 
-1075 LTAVSKDGTRYEA
+1075 A
-1088 ADAVPS
+1088 A
-1094 DFPLP
+1094 
-1099 TTSAGVQTVGATTT
+1099 
-1113 NGQYAASGS
+1113 
-1122 PVNNIYFGSLTFDA
+1122 
-1136 AHIGHTYTYEIKEVV
+1136 
-1151 PADADMLGGV
+1151 
-1161 TYDTT
+1161 
-1166 IKTVTIE
+1166 
-1173 VTEDTT
+1173 
-1179 SGDPVVKATVKGT
+1179 
-1192 DGAELNTYP
+1192 
-1201 YYTFANEYKPASVT
+1201 
-1215 ITGDTAITVQ
+1215 
-1225 KTLTGRDWLDN
+1225 
-1236 ETYEFTIA
+1236 
-1244 NTQSPDGVTAPMPA
+1244 
-1258 DESIEIGKPA
+1258 
-1268 QGAVNAGAFG
+1268 
-1278 DMTFDQA
+1278 
-1285 GTYVYSITET
+1285 
-1295 SADKAGV
+1295 
-1302 TMDKHTAT
+1302 
-1310 VTVEVTDNL
+1310 
-1319 NGQLVAAVTYDNSAA
+1319 
-1334 LTDADKAETALAAFT
+1334 
-1349 NVYSATGSTVAD
+1349 
-1361 DLSVTKNL
+1361 
-1369 TGRTWLPTDRFE
+1369 
-1381 FTLQIDEEHDAT
+1381 
-1393 VAALD
+1393 
-1398 EGSIV
+1398 
-1403 LPQNTELVIDAYTG
+1403 
-1417 RTLSFG
+1417 
-1423 NITFTKPGEYH
+1423 
-1434 FIIKETVPTEGAIPG
+1434 
-1449 ITYDAIER
+1449 
-1457 KVIITVTDVDHNGQ
+1457 
-1471 LTVTKSDQ
+1471 
-1479 SDDLTFENVYEAQPT
+1479 
-1494 DLNGNTYLKVIKNFT
+1494 
-1509 GRPDDEWMEGDAFTF
+1509 
-1524 TLAGGNDATLAAIE
+1524 
-1538 AGDIVMP
+1538 
-1545 ADLETTIDNTD
+1545 
-1556 DLKEKAFGNITFKKA
+1556 
-1571 GNYVFTVTEQASG
+1571 
-1584 IAGVTDDSKPVRTLN
+1584 
-1599 VSVVDNL
+1599 
-1606 NGTMTA
+1606 
-1612 TVTAESDN
+1612 
-1620 LIFNNNYEPASGTLS
+1620 
-1635 GDTDLKVSKNFT
+1635 
-1647 GRNNNEWLEG
+1647 
-1657 DSFTFTLT
+1657 
-1665 PDADTQEKI
+1665 
-1674 EAGAIELGA
+1674 
-1683 TEVTIDHSSDPKT
+1683 
-1696 AAFGDIAI
+1696 
-1704 NEVGTY
+1704 
-1710 VFTIQEAAGDLE
+1710 
-1722 NVEYSEAVYT
+1722 
-1732 VTVTAT
+1732 
-1738 DAGDGT
+1738 
-1744 LNITSVMT
+1744 
-1752 EADDAT
+1752 
-1758 VADHTA
+1758 
-1764 VFTNTYTPDSVTV
+1764 
-1777 TGETELTGTKT
+1777 
-1788 LTGRDSAE
+1788 
-1796 GETYEFTLAP
+1796 
-1806 TGDTIQAVAD
+1806 
-1816 QKVVIA
+1816 
-1822 ENGDSA
+1822 
-1828 SVTDLTDGTAKG
+1828 
-1840 FHFGNITFTERGTYT
+1840 
-1855 FTVEET
+1855 
-1861 LPEGVTKDEPK
+1861 
-1872 KDGVTYDTHVETIT
+1872 
-1886 IVVTDDYENAGLQA
+1886 
-1900 EVQTDADGVAF
+1900 
-1911 TNVYTTADSSL
+1911 
-1922 DAAELAVEKIFTG
+1922 
-1935 REGDEWT
+1935 
-1942 DNDEFTFTITGVEK
+1942 
-1956 GTQNAAPLPAATEI
+1956 
-1970 TLGADDVKDGVYV
+1970 
-1983 KDFGPITYG
+1983 
-1992 MNDRGKTYVY
+1992 
-2002 TITETSGNVYAV
+2002 
-2014 TYSKA
+2014 
-2019 QYEVEV
+2019 EV
-2025 TVTDNGGGTLTVE
+2025 TVTDIV
-2038 AARTQVADDSG
+2038 
-2049 TATGTEVG
+2049 
-2057 ADDNLVFTNTYK
+2057 
-2069 VPTDE
+2069 
-2074 KTVTTPDDPTTNID
+2074 
-2088 GQLVGVGDILTYN
+2088 
-2101 IHWVNT
+2101 
-2107 AVDDQGVAVG
+2107 
-2117 ATVTVTDTIPA
+2117 PA
-2128 GTKLVAD
+2128 GTALVED
-2135 SISEGG
+2135 SISGNGTYDEGTN
-2141 AESGGTITWTIDA
+2141 TITWDLGEQA
-2154 DAAAEGDVSFQVEI
+2154 AAAEGDVTFKVTITEAAATLDEVANTAEI
-2168 TDDAVTQDDIN
+2168 TVGGNDPKTTNKVTVIVPEKEVGDSTPDTGYQVGDVLTYTIQYVNTEKDTATVVITDVLPEGLTYNDDADPKADYDEATRTLTWTLEDVAAGADGEVSFT
-2179 NEATINIGD
+2179 ATINEKALTVD
-2188 DERTTNVTHND
+2188 
-2199 IPKKTTGDI
+2199 DI
-2208 DVDGTVQV
+2208 DNTASVQV
-2216 GDEITYAIE
+2216 GDNPAVDT
-2225 YANTT
+2225 NTT
-2230 GETADIVITDT
+2230 
-2241 LTKGLT
+2241 
-2247 FVNASNDGSY
+2247 
-2257 DKETGTVTWTLKD
+2257 
-2270 IANGESGSVT
+2270 
-2280 LTVQVNEDA
+2280 
-2289 VTVDAINNTAT
+2289 
-2300 INVGEDHEYTTNT
+2300 
-2313 VPGEVKT
+2313 PGEVKT
-2320 GNLTISKTIVL
+2320 GDLTISKEIVL
-2331 TPNQGTE
+2331 TAGQGTE

-2476 TKAAVESGT
+2476 TKAAVESST
-2485 VVLPDNADGITIAGT
+2485 VVLPDNADGIKIDGK
-2500 ADEKTAAF
+2500 DEEKTAAF
-2508 GDITFKA
+2508 GNITFKA

-2529 KIPGVTYD
+2529 KIPGVIYD
-2537 TDLDR
+2537 SDLDR

-2551 KNGELV
+2551 KSGELV

-2602 VFTFTLTGSEGAPMP
+2602 VFTFTLTGSEDAPMP
-2617 DETIVVLT
+2617 DETTVVLT

-2635 AGSFGDITYKM
+2635 AGSFGDITYTM
-2646 DDRGKTYTYTITE
+2646 DNRGKTYTYTITE

-2676 TVKVEDNGQGGLDVT
+2676 TVTVEDNGQGGLNVT

-2699 ADGSEIAEPAEADAA
+2699 ADGSEMEEPADAA
-2714 AFENSYKIPD
+2714 AFENSYKVPD

-2763 ETNGDPADATVVIT
+2763 ETNGNPAGATVVIT

-2801 WTIDAAAAEEGDV
+2801 WTIEAAAAAEGDV

-3074 AAATGTIEAGK
+3074 AAATGTIA
-3085 AVEAAF
+3085 ADQAAEAAF

-3115 KSWDDDA
+3115 KSWDGDA

-3343 TFDSKVYEVKIE
+3343 TYDSKVYEVKIE

-3740 LYSMAEDAGTAP
+3740 LYAMAEDAGTAP

-3758 GADGKIQMSPA
+3758 DADGKIQMSPA

-3802 TYLGYEYNL
+3802 TYLGYEYSL

-3842 AEFVNMYSVSETDVT
+3842 AEFVNIYSVSETDVT

-3896 VQFGTMTFSN
+3896 VQFGTMTFGN